1 MTESRPERCMR
12 GGVMGTEDEEL
23 FDRLASFSNKDL
35 IDELTRRIGTQITTS
50 INIFINS
57 DGYEVT
63 ETNRSPESLKSDGIS
78 MRNVFGEYVK

>member
-1 MTESRPERCMR
+1 
-12 GGVMGTEDEEL
+12 MGTEDEEL

-57 DGYEVT
+57 NGYEVT

-78 MRNVFGEYVK
+78 MKNVFREYIE

>member
-1 MTESRPERCMR
+1 
-12 GGVMGTEDEEL
+12 MGTEDEEL

-35 IDELTRRIGTQITTS
+35 IDELTRRIGTPITTS

-78 MRNVFGEYVK
+78 MRNVFREYIE

>member
-1 MTESRPERCMR
+1 
-12 GGVMGTEDEEL
+12 MGTEDEEL

-78 MRNVFGEYVK
+78 MRNVFREYIE

>member
-1 MTESRPERCMR
+1 ME
-12 GGVMGTEDEEL
+12 TEDEEL

-35 IDELTRRIGTQITTS
+35 IDELTRRIGTPITTS

-57 DGYEVT
+57 DGYEIT

-78 MRNVFGEYVK
+78 MRNVLREYIE